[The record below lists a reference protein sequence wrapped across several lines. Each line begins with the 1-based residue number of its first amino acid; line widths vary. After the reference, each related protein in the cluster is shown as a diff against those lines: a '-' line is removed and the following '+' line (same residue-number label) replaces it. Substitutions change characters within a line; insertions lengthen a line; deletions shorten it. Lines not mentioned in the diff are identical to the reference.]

1 MEAGTVKPFLEAIGT
16 ASWKLNLDR
25 FATAIEA
32 NPDHDYTRQKFLQFQ
47 RGAKALGEFD
57 AETLAKIITAAE

>member
-1 MEAGTVKPFLEAIGT
+1 MEASTVKPFLTAIGT

-25 FATAIEA
+25 FAAAIGNDSEY
-32 NPDHDYTRQKFLQFQ
+32 DYTREKFLQFQ
-47 RGAKALGEFD
+47 QAAKALAQFD